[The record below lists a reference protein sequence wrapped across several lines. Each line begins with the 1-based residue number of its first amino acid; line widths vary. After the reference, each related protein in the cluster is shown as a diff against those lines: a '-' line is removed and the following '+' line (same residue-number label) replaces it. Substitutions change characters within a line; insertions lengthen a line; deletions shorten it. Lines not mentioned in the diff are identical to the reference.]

1 MKQSGT
7 LSVFSNNNYHDN
19 YINQLDTLVGIEDVP
34 LRISQSVGRNNA
46 LKERSLISPNL
57 HEERKFDSNMNIYI
71 ATDDE
76 KTYYKFKEK
85 YSNRI
90 KFNFPEKNNK
100 RSLRQTSLEDAIID
114 MYVCSFSKYYMGTKR
129 SSFSRVIKL
138 IKDSR
143 I

>member
-1 MKQSGT
+1 MKKKIEDKKRILG
-7 LSVFSNNNYHDN
+7 DN
-19 YINQLDTLVGIEDVP
+19 YI
-34 LRISQSVGRNNA
+34 SVHVRRTDHVELA
-46 LKERSLISPNL
+46 KK
-57 HEERKFDSNMNIYI
+57 HEQYTSDETFYDFIDKFDSNMNIYI

-100 RSLRQTSLEDAIID
+100 HSLRQTSLEDAIID